1 MLSILIPVYNYNS
14 LQLVRNLNDQGLKA
28 KIPYEILVM
37 DDGSTT
43 LYQDNEKIN
52 ELPNCSYTSLPINI
66 GRAAIRN
73 RLANVAHFNH
83 LLFIDCDA
91 SVCSNQF
98 IQNYIPYLNKNQVV
112 CGGCNYDKQL
122 IDRRYS
128 LRWIYGKKRE
138 ERVASKKNRSSYNSF
153 TTFNFLISK
162 EVFMAI
168 RFNEQIKNYGHED
181 TLFGHNLRT
190 KNNFYIHIDNPLKH
204 SGLDEN
210 KLFLTKTEESIRTLF
225 SLYQSKEY
233 PFLAT
238 DSNLLALYQ
247 FILKKRLLLPTRIL
261 FRLTHRIIY
270 LQLTS
275 SHPLLVLFDF
285 YKLGYLCK
293 ISKN

>member
-1 MLSILIPVYNYNS
+1 MLSILIPVYNFNS
-14 LQLVRNLNDQGLKA
+14 LQLVRNLNYQGLKA
-28 KIPYEILVM
+28 EIPYEILVM
-37 DDGSTT
+37 DDGSTI
-43 LYQDNEKIN
+43 LYQDNNKIN
-52 ELPNCSYTSLPINI
+52 ELPNCYYTSSPINI

-73 RLANVAHFNH
+73 RLADVAHFNY

-91 SVCSNQF
+91 SVCSDKF

-122 IDRRYS
+122 IDRSYS

-138 ERVASKKNRSSYNSF
+138 ERIASKKNSSVFNSF
-153 TTFNFLISK
+153 TTFNFLIPK

-168 RFNEQIKNYGHED
+168 RFNEKIKSYGHED
-181 TLFGHNLRT
+181 TLFGHNLRA

-204 SGLDEN
+204 LGLDEN

-233 PFLAT
+233 PFLIT
-238 DSNLLALYQ
+238 DSRLLSYYQ
-247 FILKKRLLLPTRIL
+247 IILKKKLLLPIRIL
-261 FRLTHRIIY
+261 FCLTRHILF

-275 SHPLLVLFDF
+275 SYPLLVLFDF
-285 YKLGYLCK
+285 YKLGYLCE